1 MTTCEGQT
9 VKPDLDERA
18 LAHIERRQNHSS
30 VEVSVAW
37 LEAPEGAQLLLV
49 ANENFCTAAERKIVL
64 SFTSGSCPYDHRH
77 YRGSRRNPY
86 PRREERLLQPGDIK
100 FYPLLIQLLA

>member
-9 VKPDLDERA
+9 VKPDLDARA

-37 LEAPEGAQLLLV
+37 LEASEGAQLLLV
-49 ANENFCTAAERKIVL
+49 ANEDFCTW
-64 SFTSGSCPYDHRH
+64 
-77 YRGSRRNPY
+77 
-86 PRREERLLQPGDIK
+86 QPQEK
-100 FYPLLIQLLA
+100 TF